1 MHGESNGVDLQRVA
15 GPHTGTD
22 EQVETASINAIRQ
35 MGWLLAKQGE
45 AVRPLAHC
53 MMGEPAWFTRQI
65 SYADLRAL
73 IYAAKACNNRH
84 DTRKLMAAFLP
95 SRMVERWCPR
105 GQRGTTNPTD
115 TEGAA

>member
-1 MHGESNGVDLQRVA
+1 MHGESNGTDMGRVA
-15 GPHTGTD
+15 APHTGADAPD
-22 EQVETASINAIRQ
+22 EQVETASVNAIRQ
-35 MGWLLAKQGE
+35 MGWLLFPQGE
-45 AVRPLAHC
+45 AVRPLARC

-105 GQRGTTNPTD
+105 TTNPAD